1 MRAVSQASAG
11 CFSANYTVTFI
22 VDSMIECVERCSS
35 SRLGWQSLVGG
46 GSIGVAFRRASPLGK
61 SHFSMRTSKA
71 HSSKSERGV
80 SASKR
85 VEAHLRKAIHAGK
98 LRPRQRII
106 EEDLA
111 RELEVSRGPVREALL
126 RLERDG
132 LVVTTSR
139 RGTFIRDIS
148 LAEIGVIFRMR
159 AKLEGLCVRYMKENP
174 SVDCA
179 ELLGRALKKLKGAA
193 AKNNEEQFFHAD
205 MELHRTI
212 WKASNQPLLYRTL
225 NLLMNPYIYIIAR
238 AYSSRIPLVNRR
250 ENHEQYVRMV
260 LKTPLD
266 KIEDEV
272 EQYFAGL
279 YSRLFD
285 QSSIFPA
292 FDSGNWADELESPL
306 TLS

>member
-1 MRAVSQASAG
+1 
-11 CFSANYTVTFI
+11 
-22 VDSMIECVERCSS
+22 
-35 SRLGWQSLVGG
+35 
-46 GSIGVAFRRASPLGK
+46 
-61 SHFSMRTSKA
+61 MRTSKT
-71 HSSKSERGV
+71 HSAKKERGI

-111 RELEVSRGPVREALL
+111 RELDVSRGPVREALL

-159 AKLEGLCVRYMKENP
+159 AKLEGLCVRYLREN
-174 SVDCA
+174 SAIDCA
-179 ELLGRALKKLKGAA
+179 EVLNGALKKLKTAA
-193 AKNNEEQFFHAD
+193 AKNSEEQFFHAD

-212 WKASNQPLLYRTL
+212 WKAANQPLLYRTL
-225 NLLMNPYIYIIAR
+225 TLLMNPYIFMIAR
-238 AYSSRIPLVNRR
+238 AYSSRIPLINRR
-250 ENHEQYVRMV
+250 DNHEQYVRMI

-266 KIEDEV
+266 KIEEEV
-272 EQYFAGL
+272 ERYFAGL
-279 YSRLFD
+279 YSRTFE
-285 QSSIFPA
+285 QRPA
-292 FDSGNWADELESPL
+292 FPEFASEHWTNELESAL
-306 TLS
+306 

>member
-1 MRAVSQASAG
+1 VSA
-11 CFSANYTVTFI
+11 
-22 VDSMIECVERCSS
+22 
-35 SRLGWQSLVGG
+35 RLGHSADPKELLR
-46 GSIGVAFRRASPLGK
+46 GSAETVPQAIAGIALAFRPNPAYNYRPPR
-61 SHFSMRTSKA
+61 MRTPKT
-71 HSSKSERGV
+71 HSLKSDRGV

-159 AKLEGLCVRYMKENP
+159 AKLEGLCVRYMRENA
-174 SVDCA
+174 SVDA
-179 ELLGRALKKLKGAA
+179 PELLNRALKKLKTAA
-193 AKNNEEQFFHAD
+193 GKNNEEQFFQAD

-225 NLLMNPYIYIIAR
+225 NLLMNPYIFIIAR
-238 AYSSRIPLVNRR
+238 AYSSRIPLANRR
-250 ENHEQYVRMV
+250 ESHEQYVRMV

-272 EQYFAGL
+272 ERYFGGL
-279 YSRLFD
+279 YTRTFD
-285 QSSIFPA
+285 QSSAFPA
-292 FDSGNWADELESPL
+292 FATSDWTDDLHSPL
-306 TLS
+306 ASPME

>member
-1 MRAVSQASAG
+1 M
-11 CFSANYTVTFI
+11 
-22 VDSMIECVERCSS
+22 
-35 SRLGWQSLVGG
+35 
-46 GSIGVAFRRASPLGK
+46 P
-61 SHFSMRTSKA
+61 TSKT
-71 HSSKSERGV
+71 HSAKTERGI

-111 RELEVSRGPVREALL
+111 QELEVSRGPVREALL

-159 AKLEGLCVRYMKENP
+159 AKLEGLCVRYMRENP
-174 SVDCA
+174 AIDPPD
-179 ELLGRALKKLKGAA
+179 LLNRALKKLKMAA
-193 AKNNEEQFFHAD
+193 TKNSEEQFFHAD

-212 WKASNQPLLYRTL
+212 WKAANQPLLYQTL
-225 NLLMNPYIYIIAR
+225 NLLMNPYIFIIAR

-260 LKTPLD
+260 LKTPLE
-266 KIEDEV
+266 KIEIEV
-272 EQYFAGL
+272 ERYFGGL
-279 YSRLFD
+279 YSRTFD
-285 QSSIFPA
+285 QPAAFPGYA
-292 FDSGNWADELESPL
+292 TGEWTDDLQSTLAPPLE
-306 TLS
+306 

>member
-1 MRAVSQASAG
+1 MSTPKTHSAKPDR
-11 CFSANYTVTFI
+11 S
-22 VDSMIECVERCSS
+22 
-35 SRLGWQSLVGG
+35 
-46 GSIGVAFRRASPLGK
+46 
-61 SHFSMRTSKA
+61 
-71 HSSKSERGV
+71 V

-111 RELEVSRGPVREALL
+111 QELKVSRGPVREAPL

-159 AKLEGLCVRYMKENP
+159 AKLEGLCVRYMRENP
-174 SVDCA
+174 SIDA
-179 ELLGRALKKLKGAA
+179 PELMNRALKKLKTAA
-193 AKNNEEQFFHAD
+193 AKNNEEQFFQAD

-225 NLLMNPYIYIIAR
+225 NLLMNPYIFIIAR
-238 AYSSRIPLVNRR
+238 AYSSRIPLGNRR
-250 ENHEQYVRMV
+250 ESHEQYVRMV

-266 KIEDEV
+266 KIEEEV
-272 EQYFAGL
+272 ERYFGGL
-279 YSRLFD
+279 YSRTFD
-285 QSSIFPA
+285 QSPAFPA
-292 FDSGNWADELESPL
+292 FATSDWTDGLDNPL
-306 TLS
+306 TSPME

>member
-1 MRAVSQASAG
+1 MRTA
-11 CFSANYTVTFI
+11 
-22 VDSMIECVERCSS
+22 
-35 SRLGWQSLVGG
+35 
-46 GSIGVAFRRASPLGK
+46 K
-61 SHFSMRTSKA
+61 SHSAKPD
-71 HSSKSERGV
+71 RGI

-159 AKLEGLCVRYMKENP
+159 AKLEGLCVRYMREN
-174 SVDCA
+174 SSIDA
-179 ELLGRALKKLKGAA
+179 SQLLSRTLKKLKTAA
-193 AKNNEEQFFHAD
+193 AKNNEEQFFDAD

-225 NLLMNPYIYIIAR
+225 NLLMNPYIFIIAR
-238 AYSSRIPLVNRR
+238 SYSSRIPLANRR
-250 ENHEQYVRMV
+250 ENHEQYVRMI

-266 KIEDEV
+266 KIEAEV
-272 EQYFAGL
+272 ERYFGGL
-279 YSRLFD
+279 YTQIFD
-285 QSSIFPA
+285 QSSVFGGFA
-292 FDSGNWADELESPL
+292 TADWTDNLETPFAPPM
-306 TLS
+306 

>member
-1 MRAVSQASAG
+1 VTA
-11 CFSANYTVTFI
+11 CEYLSANYAVTHI
-22 VDSMIECVERCSS
+22 VDNMIECRQWRER
-35 SRLGWQSLVGG
+35 LLAEGKADPAG
-46 GSIGVAFRRASPLGK
+46 GSEHKLLREAALAFRPKPAYIYRPLP
-61 SHFSMRTSKA
+61 MRTSKA
-71 HSSKSERGV
+71 HPAKPDRGI

-111 RELEVSRGPVREALL
+111 RELDVSRGPVREALL

-159 AKLEGLCVRYMKENP
+159 AKLEGLCVRYFRENA
-174 SVDCA
+174 SIDAA
-179 ELLGRALKKLKGAA
+179 EILTRALKKLKTAA
-193 AKNNEEQFFHAD
+193 AKNSEEQFFQAD

-212 WKASNQPLLYRTL
+212 WKAANQPLLYRTL
-225 NLLMNPYIYIIAR
+225 NLLMNPYIFIIAR
-238 AYSSRIPLVNRR
+238 AYSSRIPLANRR
-250 ENHEQYVRMV
+250 DNHEQYVRMI

-266 KIEDEV
+266 KIEEEV
-272 EQYFAGL
+272 ERYFEGL
-279 YSRLFD
+279 HSRIFD
-285 QSSIFPA
+285 QSPAFPA
-292 FDSGNWADELESPL
+292 FATDHWADELES
-306 TLS
+306 TL

>member
-1 MRAVSQASAG
+1 MR
-11 CFSANYTVTFI
+11 TVKN
-22 VDSMIECVERCSS
+22 SS
-35 SRLGWQSLVGG
+35 SK
-46 GSIGVAFRRASPLGK
+46 P
-61 SHFSMRTSKA
+61 
-71 HSSKSERGV
+71 ERGV

-111 RELEVSRGPVREALL
+111 QELEVSRGPVREALL

-159 AKLEGLCVRYMKENP
+159 AKLEGLCVRYMRENP
-174 SVDCA
+174 AVNCSD
-179 ELLGRALKKLKGAA
+179 LLTRALKKLKLAA
-193 AKNNEEQFFHAD
+193 TKNNEEQFFQAD

-212 WKASNQPLLYRTL
+212 WKAANQPLLYRTL
-225 NLLMNPYIYIIAR
+225 NLLMNPYIFIIAR

-250 ENHEQYVRMV
+250 DNHEQYVRML
-260 LKTPLD
+260 LKTPLE
-266 KIEDEV
+266 KIEEEV
-272 EQYFAGL
+272 ERYFAGL
-279 YSRLFD
+279 YSRTFD
-285 QSSIFPA
+285 QGSVFPG
-292 FDSGNWADELESPL
+292 FESGNWTDDLENPL
-306 TLS
+306 KAL

>member
-1 MRAVSQASAG
+1 MV
-11 CFSANYTVTFI
+11 V
-22 VDSMIECVERCSS
+22 
-35 SRLGWQSLVGG
+35 L
-46 GSIGVAFRRASPLGK
+46 AFRPDTAYNYRPLR
-61 SHFSMRTSKA
+61 MRTPKTQST
-71 HSSKSERGV
+71 STERGV

-159 AKLEGLCVRYMKENP
+159 AKLEGLCVRYMRENS
-174 SVDCA
+174 SVDA
-179 ELLGRALKKLKGAA
+179 PDLLNRALKKLKTAA

-225 NLLMNPYIYIIAR
+225 NLLMNPYIFIIAR

-250 ENHEQYVRMV
+250 ENHEQYVKMV

-266 KIEDEV
+266 KIEEEV

-279 YSRLFD
+279 YSRTFD
-285 QSSIFPA
+285 QTSSFPGFA
-292 FDSGNWADELESPL
+292 TQGWTDEMDSAL
-306 TLS
+306 TPS

>member
-1 MRAVSQASAG
+1 MA
-11 CFSANYTVTFI
+11 
-22 VDSMIECVERCSS
+22 
-35 SRLGWQSLVGG
+35 L
-46 GSIGVAFRRASPLGK
+46 AFRPNPAYNYRPPCMKTPKTYSLKP
-61 SHFSMRTSKA
+61 
-71 HSSKSERGV
+71 ERGV

-159 AKLEGLCVRYMKENP
+159 AKLEGLCVRYMRENS
-174 SVDCA
+174 SVDCS
-179 ELLGRALKKLKGAA
+179 ELLNRALKKLKAAA
-193 AKNNEEQFFHAD
+193 AKNNEEQFFDAD

-225 NLLMNPYIYIIAR
+225 NLLMNPYIFIIAR
-238 AYSSRIPLVNRR
+238 AYSSRIPMANRR
-250 ENHEQYVRMV
+250 DNHEQYVRMI

-266 KIEDEV
+266 KIEIEV
-272 EQYFAGL
+272 ERYFNGL
-279 YSRLFD
+279 YSRTFE
-285 QSSIFPA
+285 QSPA
-292 FDSGNWADELESPL
+292 FTGFDADRW
-306 TLS
+306 TND

>member
-1 MRAVSQASAG
+1 
-11 CFSANYTVTFI
+11 
-22 VDSMIECVERCSS
+22 
-35 SRLGWQSLVGG
+35 
-46 GSIGVAFRRASPLGK
+46 
-61 SHFSMRTSKA
+61 MRTVKNN
-71 HSSKSERGV
+71 SSKPERGV

-111 RELEVSRGPVREALL
+111 QELEVSRGPVREALL

-159 AKLEGLCVRYMKENP
+159 AKLEGLCVRYMRENP
-174 SVDCA
+174 SVNCSD
-179 ELLGRALKKLKGAA
+179 LLTRALKKLKSAA
-193 AKNNEEQFFHAD
+193 TKNNEEQFFQAD

-212 WKASNQPLLYRTL
+212 WKAANQPLLYRTL
-225 NLLMNPYIYIIAR
+225 NLLMNPYIFIIAR

-250 ENHEQYVRMV
+250 DNHEQYVRML

-266 KIEDEV
+266 KIEEEV
-272 EQYFAGL
+272 ERYFAGL
-279 YSRLFD
+279 YSRTFD
-285 QSSIFPA
+285 QGSVFPG
-292 FDSGNWADELESPL
+292 FESGNWTDDLENPL
-306 TLS
+306 KAL

>member
-1 MRAVSQASAG
+1 MSAKK
-11 CFSANYTVTFI
+11 T
-22 VDSMIECVERCSS
+22 
-35 SRLGWQSLVGG
+35 QP
-46 GSIGVAFRRASPLGK
+46 ASPD
-61 SHFSMRTSKA
+61 
-71 HSSKSERGV
+71 RGV

-126 RLERDG
+126 RLEREG

-148 LAEIGVIFRMR
+148 MAEIGVIFRMR
-159 AKLEGLCVRYMKENP
+159 AKLEGLCVRYMRENP
-174 SVDCA
+174 AIDA
-179 ELLGRALKKLKGAA
+179 PELLNRELKKLKAAA
-193 AKNNEEQFFHAD
+193 AKSNEEQFFHAD

-225 NLLMNPYIYIIAR
+225 NLLMNPYIFIIAR
-238 AYSSRIPLVNRR
+238 SYSTRIPLAKRR
-250 ENHEQYVRMV
+250 DNHEEYVRMV

-272 EQYFAGL
+272 ERYFGGL
-279 YSRLFD
+279 YTRTFV
-285 QSSIFPA
+285 QSSAFPG
-292 FDSGNWADELESPL
+292 FPTGDWTTEMEES
-306 TLS
+306 LSPS